1 MSKIEFSEE
10 LGQYRF
16 RFLNGEVVIPN
27 KPGGYVVASGCG
39 SGKTTAIRQLMINS
53 FHEGVLYSA
62 ATIKECNEMY
72 KFLLNNGI
80 DENRVVILHSNTQDK
95 GVDLNMLRNHPE
107 QLADKWVIICT
118 HHKLLNEY
126 PELLLKYNCNV
137 YSKSR
142 MSHLSRA
149 HYQ

>member
-53 FHEGVLYSA
+53 FHEGILYSA

-72 KFLLNNGI
+72 DWLVDKCTKNNIQIRDTSGI
-80 DENRVVILHSNTQDK
+80 IHTLT
-95 GVDLNMLRNHPE
+95 PE
-107 QLADKWVIICT
+107 IR
-118 HHKLLNEY
+118 EG
-126 PELLLKYNCNV
+126 
-137 YSKSR
+137 
-142 MSHLSRA
+142 
-149 HYQ
+149 